1 MGFVFRSADGS
12 IAELQLVRAVTLG
25 KERKRAVS
33 GAADCIY
40 TAKVKQD
47 FGRFVRRKTRRYGGT
62 FAYEHNQRT
71 IGFQANRRTRS
82 TVILRVV
89 FGILIDSVFHQ
100 PVTESYSVLLTAGQ
114 RISAFTKFIS
124 SVRVLH
130 KICIRAN
137 FRMLYITINDEHTH
151 RLVRVAAPI
160 YIDCAD
166 NIDAQAFLCIC
177 SLCRH
182 CLRTAASA
190 VQALIACHGV
200 GILCTLFHMED
211 IGFVRVLA
219 G

>member
-1 MGFVFRSADGS
+1 MGFVFRSTGGGV
-12 IAELQLVRAVTLG
+12 AELQLFRAVTLG
-25 KERKRAVS
+25 KERRRAVS

-47 FGRFVRRKTRRYGGT
+47 LGRFVRRKTRRYGGT
-62 FAYEHNQRT
+62 LAYEYNQRT
-71 IGFQANRRTRS
+71 VSLQANRRTRS
-82 TVILRVV
+82 AVILRIV
-89 FGILIDSVFHQ
+89 FGILIDFVFYQ
-100 PVTESYSVLLTAGQ
+100 PVTEGYGVLLTADQ
-114 RISAFTKFIS
+114 RLSAFTKFIS

-130 KICIRAN
+130 KVRIRAN

-177 SLCRH
+177 SLCGH
-182 CLRTAASA
+182 CLRAAASA
-190 VQALIACHGV
+190 IHALIACHGV
-200 GILCTLFHMED
+200 GILCALFHMED
-211 IGFVRVLA
+211 IGFVRILA